1 MKKHGLCAS
10 ENMTHREKDII
21 LLQCAVGG
29 AERGNVARTLGAR
42 EVFKESQG
50 LLCGWF
56 PLNNETIIVSSW
68 QKLSFFVPVDEK
80 LNNSIRQ
87 LQFNTSL

>member
-21 LLQCAVGG
+21 LLQCAAGG

-56 PLNNETIIVSSW
+56 PLNNKTSIVSTW
-68 QKLSFFVPVDEK
+68 QKLSF
-80 LNNSIRQ
+80 LYLLMRN
-87 LQFNTSL
+87 